1 MKEGKFMA
9 VNLELRAELPED
21 AIVFDN
27 MSYDG
32 SIVGVTTDGRVV
44 YDYDK
49 MIEELMSEEGW
60 SYEDAAEW
68 IDYNTIRSIPYAGPG
83 APIIMYSI

>member
-1 MKEGKFMA
+1 MA
-9 VNLELRAELPED
+9 VNQQLRAELPED

-49 MIEELMSEEGW
+49 MVEELMQDEEW

-68 IDYNTIRSIPYAGPG
+68 IDYNTIRALPYAGENG
-83 APIIMYSI
+83 PIIMYPVLK

>member
-1 MKEGKFMA
+1 MA

-27 MSYDG
+27 MSYDS

-49 MIEELMSEEGW
+49 MVEELMSEEGW

-68 IDYNTIRSIPYAGPG
+68 IDYNTIRSIPYAGPNG
-83 APIIMYSI
+83 PIIMYSI

>member
-1 MKEGKFMA
+1 MA
-9 VNLELRAELPED
+9 VDLELRAELPED

-32 SIVGVTTDGRVV
+32 SIVGVTTEGRVV

-49 MIEELMSEEGW
+49 MVEELMQYEEW

-68 IDYNTIRSIPYAGPG
+68 IDYNTIRTLPYAGENG
-83 APIIMYSI
+83 PIIMYPILK

>member
-1 MKEGKFMA
+1 MA
-9 VNLELRAELPED
+9 VNPDLRAELPED

-32 SIVGVTTDGRVV
+32 SIVGVTTDARVV

-49 MIEELMSEEGW
+49 MVEELMEDEEC
-60 SYEDAAEW
+60 SYEEAAEW
-68 IDYNTIRSIPYAGPG
+68 IDYNTIRALPYAGENG
-83 APIIMYSI
+83 PIIMYSILK

>member
-1 MKEGKFMA
+1 MA

-32 SIVGVTTDGRVV
+32 SIVGVTIDGRVV

-49 MIEELMSEEGW
+49 MIEELMQDEECG
-60 SYEDAAEW
+60 YEEAVDW
-68 IDYNTIRSIPYAGPG
+68 IDYNTIRALQYAGENG
-83 APIIMYSI
+83 PIIMYSIQ

>member
-1 MKEGKFMA
+1 MA

-32 SIVGVTTDGRVV
+32 SIVGVTTEGRVV

-49 MIEELMSEEGW
+49 MVEELMQYEEW

-68 IDYNTIRSIPYAGPG
+68 IDYNTIRTLPYAGENG
-83 APIIMYSI
+83 PIIMYPILK

>member
-1 MKEGKFMA
+1 MA

-21 AIVFDN
+21 SIVFDN

-32 SIVGVTTDGRVV
+32 SIIGVTTDGRVV

-49 MIEELMSEEGW
+49 MVEELMQDEEW
-60 SYEDAAEW
+60 SYEDSVEW
-68 IDYNTIRSIPYAGPG
+68 IDYNTIRALPYAGENG
-83 APIIMYSI
+83 PIIMYPILK

>member
-1 MKEGKFMA
+1 MA

-49 MIEELMSEEGW
+49 MVEELMSEEGW

-68 IDYNTIRSIPYAGPG
+68 IDYNTIRSIPYAGPN

>member
-1 MKEGKFMA
+1 MA

-32 SIVGVTTDGRVV
+32 SIVGVTTDDRVV

-49 MIEELMSEEGW
+49 MVEELMEDEGW
-60 SYEDAAEW
+60 SYEEAVEW
-68 IDYNTIRSIPYAGPG
+68 IEFNTIRALPYAGEKET
-83 APIIMYSI
+83 IIMYALQI

>member
-1 MKEGKFMA
+1 MA
-9 VNLELRAELPED
+9 VNLQLRAELPEG

-32 SIVGVTTDGRVV
+32 SIVGVTADDRVV

-49 MIEELMSEEGW
+49 MVEELMDDEGW
-60 SYEDAAEW
+60 SYEEAAEW
-68 IDYNTIRSIPYAGPG
+68 INYNTIGSLPCAGEQ
-83 APIIMYSI
+83 APIIMYALQI

>member
-1 MKEGKFMA
+1 MA
-9 VNLELRAELPED
+9 VNLELRSELPEE

-27 MSYDG
+27 MSYDN

-49 MIEELMSEEGW
+49 MIEELMQDEEW
-60 SYEDAAEW
+60 SYEDAVEW
-68 IDYNTIRSIPYAGPG
+68 IEYNTVRSLPYGGPG

>member
-1 MKEGKFMA
+1 MA
-9 VNLELRAELPED
+9 VNLQLRAELPED

-49 MIEELMSEEGW
+49 MVEELMEDEGW
-60 SYEDAAEW
+60 SCEEAAEW
-68 IDYNTIRSIPYAGPG
+68 INYNTIGGLPCDENG
-83 APIIMYSI
+83 PIIMYSILK

>member
-1 MKEGKFMA
+1 MA
-9 VNLELRAELPED
+9 VDLELRAELPED

-27 MSYDG
+27 MSYDS

-49 MIEELMSEEGW
+49 MVEELMSEEGW

-68 IDYNTIRSIPYAGPG
+68 IDYNTIRSIPYAGPNG
-83 APIIMYSI
+83 PIIMYSI

>member
-1 MKEGKFMA
+1 MS
-9 VNLELRAELPED
+9 VNLALREELPED

-32 SIVGVTTDGRVV
+32 SIIGVTTDGRVV

-49 MIEELMSEEGW
+49 MVEELMQDEDW
-60 SYEDAAEW
+60 SYEDAVEW
-68 IDYNTIRSIPYAGPG
+68 IEYNTIRALPYAGENG
-83 APIIMYSI
+83 PIIMYSIQF

>member
-1 MKEGKFMA
+1 MA
-9 VNLELRAELPED
+9 VNIELCAGLPEG

-32 SIVGVTTDGRVV
+32 SIVGVTTDERVV

-49 MIEELMSEEGW
+49 MIEELMSEQG
-60 SYEDAAEW
+60 
-68 IDYNTIRSIPYAGPG
+68 
-83 APIIMYSI
+83 

>member
-1 MKEGKFMA
+1 MA
-9 VNLELRAELPED
+9 VNLQLRAELPED

-49 MIEELMSEEGW
+49 MVEELMEDEQF
-60 SYEDAAEW
+60 SYEEAADW
-68 IDYNTIRSIPYAGPG
+68 IDYNTIRALPYAGENG
-83 APIIMYSI
+83 PIIMYPILK

>member
-1 MKEGKFMA
+1 MS
-9 VNLELRAELPED
+9 VNLELREELPED

-32 SIVGVTTDGRVV
+32 SIIGVTTDGRVV

-49 MIEELMSEEGW
+49 MIEELMQDEEW
-60 SYEDAAEW
+60 SYEDAIEW
-68 IDYNTIRSIPYAGPG
+68 IEYNTIRALPYAGPNG
-83 APIIMYSI
+83 PIIMYTI

>member
-1 MKEGKFMA
+1 MA
-9 VNLELRAELPED
+9 VDLELRSELPED

-49 MIEELMSEEGW
+49 MIEELMEEEGW
-60 SYEDAAEW
+60 SYEESAEW
-68 IDYNTIRSIPYAGPG
+68 IDYNTIRSIPYAGPS
-83 APIIMYSI
+83 APIIMYSVLK